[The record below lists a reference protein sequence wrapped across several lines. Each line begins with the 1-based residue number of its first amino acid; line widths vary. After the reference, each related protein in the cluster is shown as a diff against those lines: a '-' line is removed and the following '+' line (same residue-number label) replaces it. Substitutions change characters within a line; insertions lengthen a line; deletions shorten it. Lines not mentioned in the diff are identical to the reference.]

1 MRIGCARCGGV
12 MTKMQPAGEGRATHT
27 NPLQEAREQLEHA
40 EMLRQQRK
48 FERAESICNSLL
60 RKYPDY
66 FGALHTLGLIH
77 ADRGNYRR
85 AVAPLV
91 EAVMLNPRSWM
102 TYTALAGVYLRLD
115 AKEMAAQ
122 ALEQARAIKPNEA
135 SILVT
140 LGEVYREER
149 EYELARD
156 ILEQAVALEPDLEA
170 AVVGLSWAHAS
181 LGDNRKAADVLNAL
195 FTRRAPSLG
204 ALISLL
210 SLPKLFIERDV
221 LQDLAKIESAVGF
234 NGNERDAIFAFAKAA
249 ALDKAGRYDEAWEQA
264 LAANRLVLPTV
275 KDELAR
281 QISERQ
287 LRLGWLKG
295 ASLPSVG
302 SSDFQLPVSLF
313 ILGSSR
319 SGKTMLEQLVGHLEG
334 VKCGHENPSV
344 ENAVSRTYQE
354 AGLLTTY
361 WLGYLP
367 PQFYSNV
374 REIYVAELAR
384 RGALSAKVFTN
395 THPVYITNAAHLAA
409 TIPNT
414 RFIFVKRNSDDLTL
428 RIFMKQYERGN
439 PYAYDL
445 NTIRGHIEWY
455 NQMIDLLAQKFP
467 AISRVIHYE
476 DMVADPL
483 TALRTVAELC
493 GAAVP
498 ERVPPTIGDDRGCA
512 EPYRKFLAAQG

>member
-1 MRIGCARCGGV
+1 
-12 MTKMQPAGEGRATHT
+12 MQPSGEEARATHT
-27 NPLQEAREQLEHA
+27 NPLREAREQLEHA

-48 FERAESICNSLL
+48 FERAESICNALL

-102 TYTALAGVYLRLD
+102 TYTALAGVYLRLE
-115 AKEMAAQ
+115 AREMAAQ

-135 SILVT
+135 SVLVT

-149 EYELARD
+149 EYELARGA
-156 ILEQAVALEPDLEA
+156 LEQAVALEPDLEA
-170 AVVGLSWAHAS
+170 AVVGLTWAYTS
-181 LGDNRKAADVLNAL
+181 LGDNRKAADMLNAL
-195 FTRRAPSLG
+195 FARRAPSLG
-204 ALISLL
+204 SLISLL
-210 SLPKLFIERDV
+210 SLPKQFIERDV
-221 LQDLAKIESAVGF
+221 LQDLAKIETVAGLNTGEDGV
-234 NGNERDAIFAFAKAA
+234 ILAFAKAA
-249 ALDKAGRYDEAWEQA
+249 AFDKAGRYDEAWEQA
-264 LAANRLVLPTV
+264 AAANRLVLPTV
-275 KDELAR
+275 KDQLAS

-287 LRLGWLKG
+287 MRLAWLKDLSPSNAG
-295 ASLPSVG
+295 ISDEHLPI
-302 SSDFQLPVSLF
+302 SLF

-319 SGKTMLEQLVGHLEG
+319 SGKTTFEQLAGRLEG

-344 ENAVSRTYQE
+344 ENAISRTYQE
-354 AGLLTTY
+354 AGLLTTH

-367 PQFYSNV
+367 PQFYPNV
-374 REIYVAELAR
+374 REIYVDELAR
-384 RGALSAKVFTN
+384 RGAMLAKVFTN
-395 THPVYITNAAHLAA
+395 THPVYITNAAHIAA
-409 TIPNT
+409 IVPNT
-414 RFIFVKRNSDDLTL
+414 RFIFVKRNTDDLTL

-445 NTIRGHIEWY
+445 NAIRAHIEWY

-467 AISRVIHYE
+467 KISRVIHYE

-483 TALRTVAELC
+483 VTLRIAAELC
-493 GAAVP
+493 GVP
-498 ERVPPTIGDDRGCA
+498 VSNEMLLPIGDDRDCA
-512 EPYRKFLAAQG
+512 EPYRRFLQGS

>member
-1 MRIGCARCGGV
+1 
-12 MTKMQPAGEGRATHT
+12 MQPSEGEGRAAHT
-27 NPLQEAREQLEHA
+27 NPLREAREQLEHA

-48 FERAESICNSLL
+48 YERAESICNTLL

-91 EAVMLNPRSWM
+91 EAVMLNPRSWI

-156 ILEQAVALEPDLEA
+156 ALEQAVALEPDLEA
-170 AVVGLSWAHAS
+170 AIVGLAS
-181 LGDNRKAADVLNAL
+181 VYGTLGENDKAADTLNTL
-195 FTRRAPSLG
+195 FARRPPSLG

-210 SLPKLFIERDV
+210 SLPKQFIKRDV
-221 LQDLAKIESAVGF
+221 LQDITKIEPAAELDTGES
-234 NGNERDAIFAFAKAA
+234 EAILAFSKAA
-249 ALDKAGRYDEAWEQA
+249 AYDKVGRHDEAWEHA
-264 LAANRLVLPTV
+264 LAANRLVLPAT
-275 KDELAR
+275 KDQLAG
-281 QISERQ
+281 QIREREM
-287 LRLGWLKG
+287 RLAWLKNLSPATAG
-295 ASLPSVG
+295 IG
-302 SSDFQLPVSLF
+302 DERLPVSLF
-313 ILGSSR
+313 ILGPSR
-319 SGKTMLEQLVGHLEG
+319 SGKTTLEQLVGHLEE
-334 VKCGHENPSV
+334 VKRGHENPSV
-344 ENAVSRTYQE
+344 ENAISRTFQE

-367 PQFYSNV
+367 PQFYPGV
-374 REIYVAELAR
+374 REIYTDELIR
-384 RGALSAKVFTN
+384 RGAMSAKVFTN
-395 THPVYITNAAHLAA
+395 THPVYIMNAAHLAA
-409 TIPNT
+409 IVPNT
-414 RFIFVKRNSDDLTL
+414 RLLFVKRNTDDLTL

-445 NTIRGHIEWY
+445 NAIRGHIEWY

-467 AISRVIHYE
+467 KISRVVHYE

-483 TALRTVAELC
+483 ATLRIAAELC
-493 GAAVP
+493 GVP
-498 ERVPPTIGDDRGCA
+498 VLSETLPPIGDDRDCA
-512 EPYRKFLAAQG
+512 KPYQKFMTARA